1 MTTAIQ
7 GIPNNFPINKSDYAF
22 DETLNNMYA
31 TTPYCPGPQVVPTIE
46 PPKPPFESRNPGD
59 IGPIG
64 CSINSPGEDRLFRRF
79 LTQNR
84 GFQGDSFITQSN
96 DGPIYIQSSAYNSS
110 KNDPMFGDYNP
121 ELWMT
126 PYDREE
132 EKESLGVFTNPY
144 TGETAELFQ
153 AAMPPPDTDKSL
165 LPSTLKRT
173 NPQLIWMNGGED
185 PNLPRPNKK
194 EICLE
199 MPGADYGPNP
209 WGTQLYADQIGNIQ
223 QNLVMRDVFNN
234 RNGILPGEQA
244 FNKEQPFGFVGL
256 QDMTRWTP
264 YLPPTQFL
272 DIKDWVGGMD
282 LPSGVEQPNTNPLTV
297 ADVFTR
303 KVDLTN
309 VCHMG
314 PAEFFSGD
322 YVPSCDPLNKQT
334 KRGVFGSGTT
344 SEIRPNVGADSIG
357 GHVILDFDPRATLKI
372 EMEKTYA
379 PTNAVGE
386 PQGHV
391 VIDVDP
397 RPTLKIEMEKKY
409 ASLNAN
415 DQQTGPYAAYQQG
428 DNELTR
434 RQFYSDHEILGYV
447 GAPVGDA
454 LGPGIT
460 TFNNYRG
467 YADTYVEGLHPV
479 KVFTEVTDTQARWVG
494 QNERDPRTEF
504 TPNVGVAEFCGGGDG
519 LFISAPRCVPDV
531 HEPWKYKDNQD
542 IEVVGTR
549 SIGVNGGI
557 FQGSY

>member
-7 GIPNNFPINKSDYAF
+7 GIPNNFPVTKSDYAF
-22 DETLNNMYA
+22 NDTLNTMYA
-31 TTPYCPGPQVVPTIE
+31 QTPYCPGPQNTPTLA
-46 PPKPPFESRNPGD
+46 PPAPPFDSRNPGD
-59 IGPIG
+59 MGPLG
-64 CSINSPGEDRLFRRF
+64 CSINSSGEDRLFRRF

-132 EKESLGVFTNPY
+132 EKESMGVFTNPY

-153 AAMPPPDTDKSL
+153 AAMPPPDTDKSI

-185 PNLPRPNKK
+185 PNAPRPNKK

-209 WGTQLYADQIGNIQ
+209 WGTQLYADQIGKMQ
-223 QNLVMRDVFNN
+223 TNLVMRDVFNN

-244 FNKEQPFGFVGL
+244 FNKEQPFGYVGL
-256 QDMTRWTP
+256 QNMTRWQP

-282 LPSGVEQPNTNPLTV
+282 LPSGIDQPNTNPLTV

-303 KVDLTN
+303 KVDLTA
-309 VCHMG
+309 VSRMG
-314 PAEFFSGD
+314 VPEFLVGD
-322 YVPSCDPLNKQT
+322 FVPEPTLNKQT

-344 SEIRPNVGADSIG
+344 SEIRPNVTTDTIG
-357 GHVILDFDPRATLKI
+357 GHVILDFDPRPTLKVG
-372 EMEKTYA
+372 MEKMF
-379 PTNAVGE
+379 PVLNAGN
-386 PQGHV
+386 PGLGGHV
-391 VIDVDP
+391 VIDVNAK
-397 RPTLKIEMEKKY
+397 PTLKVQMEQMY
-409 ASLNAN
+409 PSLNAN
-415 DQQTGPYAAYQQG
+415 NDQVGPYSAYQGG

-447 GAPVGDA
+447 GDAIGDA

-460 TFNNYRG
+460 TFANYRG
-467 YADTYVEGLHPV
+467 YADTYVQGLHPS
-479 KVFTEVTDTQARWVG
+479 KVFTEVTDSQARWVG
-494 QNERDPRTEF
+494 QNERDSKTEF
-504 TPNVGVAEFCGGGDG
+504 TPNVGVADFAGGGDG
-519 LFISAPRCVPDV
+519 FFATVPRCIPEQ
-531 HEPWKYKDNQD
+531 HATWKYKDNQD
-542 IEVVGTR
+542 IEVIGTR

-557 FQGSY
+557 FQGAF